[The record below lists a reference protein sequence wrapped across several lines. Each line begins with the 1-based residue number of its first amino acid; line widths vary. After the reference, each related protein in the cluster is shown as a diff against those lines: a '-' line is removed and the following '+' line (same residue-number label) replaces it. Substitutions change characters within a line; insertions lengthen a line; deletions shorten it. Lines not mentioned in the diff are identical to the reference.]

1 MDGATAAVDNA
12 SPQYP
17 ARWYRDGDAGDS
29 VHLGDL
35 GPRPFTTGDEITV
48 RSTLEVVTATQRLAN
63 LEAAETEATLRIFT
77 TRRGPPSRM
86 ACRPQ
91 TAHGINVIL

>member
-1 MDGATAAVDNA
+1 MDEATAAVDNA

-35 GPRPFTTGDEITV
+35 GPRPSTTDDEVAV
-48 RSTLEVVTATQRLAN
+48 RSTLEVATATQRLAN
-63 LEAAETEATLRIFT
+63 LEADVRLLEPGVCTWYPACTL
-77 TRRGPPSRM
+77 
-86 ACRPQ
+86 
-91 TAHGINVIL
+91 H

>member
-1 MDGATAAVDNA
+1 MKRQLRWTIA

-35 GPRPFTTGDEITV
+35 GPRPSTTDDEVAV
-48 RSTLEVVTATQRLAN
+48 RSTLEVATATQRLAN
-63 LEAAETEATLRIFT
+63 LEADVRLLEPGVCTWYPACTL
-77 TRRGPPSRM
+77 
-86 ACRPQ
+86 
-91 TAHGINVIL
+91 H